1 MRRFSQ
7 ATRWLV
13 LAGLAGAGVA
23 SADPPP
29 ASGRTAPWVDDHGVT
44 HFTRQVPPRV
54 ATTEAPARATEAESD
69 RPLSPPPLVRAI
81 DEAPVFRD
89 TEAARR
95 FDAEQ
100 NWRIA
105 FRGARARIALLER
118 RHAADAEL
126 KSALAELGYLDY
138 SARSQ
143 NIPDAWRQ

>member
-1 MRRFSQ
+1 
-7 ATRWLV
+7 
-13 LAGLAGAGVA
+13 
-23 SADPPP
+23 
-29 ASGRTAPWVDDHGVT
+29 
-44 HFTRQVPPRV
+44 
-54 ATTEAPARATEAESD
+54 
-69 RPLSPPPLVRAI
+69 VRAI

-89 TEAARR
+89 TDAARR

-118 RHAADAEL
+118 RRDAQADPAQRTRLDAEL

-138 SARSQ
+138 SARAQ